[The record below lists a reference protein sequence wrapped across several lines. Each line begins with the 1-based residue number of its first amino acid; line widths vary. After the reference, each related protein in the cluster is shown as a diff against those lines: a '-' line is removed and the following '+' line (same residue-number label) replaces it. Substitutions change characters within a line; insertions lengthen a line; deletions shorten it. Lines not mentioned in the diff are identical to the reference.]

1 MTNQKN
7 IIHTYK
13 EHKAKNYGKK
23 TELLRFHFFI
33 FPYNFERK
41 APPCISPS
49 KCKPPKLVT
58 KKTSVNGKC
67 NPLKW
72 PIRI

>member
-23 TELLRFHFFI
+23 TELLRFHLYF
-33 FPYNFERK
+33 RT
-41 APPCISPS
+41 IS
-49 KCKPPKLVT
+49 KEKPLHV
-58 KKTSVNGKC
+58 
-67 NPLKW
+67 
-72 PIRI
+72 